1 MDIQFLTYALLPIV
15 GIIIGAILQYSFSKH
30 SDELKHQKNLKTQAY
45 VDFLKGVSGLTV
57 AHRNNDKNKKQEFMT
72 LLVDAKTRISIYG
85 SKEVIQKIAN
95 FWRADAQVDTPEQKH
110 LFIKICQ
117 AMRSDNLKKDQQV
130 ENKDISQLLFSV
142 DLK

>member
-1 MDIQFLTYALLPIV
+1 MDIQFLTYALLPMV
-15 GIIIGAILQYSFSKH
+15 GIIIGAILQYSFSRH

-57 AHRNNDKNKKQEFMT
+57 AYRNNDKNKEQEFMT

-110 LFIKICQ
+110 LFIEICQ

-142 DLK
+142 DLE